1 VKPPVHQRQETL
13 SSTATL
19 LKQAGFFL
27 VDLHTV
33 RPSCFDLLARRDSA
47 LLLIKVLKNVDALN
61 DDNANALST
70 MAWMMH
76 GTPIIVGSIS
86 GTQSLEAGVVYT
98 RYGLTILTYETL
110 EDFLLN
116 GVPPFLF
123 SSPGGIFARIDGR
136 KLREIREE
144 TQLSLGAVAD
154 AVGVSR
160 RTIQLY
166 EEGGGADVDIVE
178 RLETFFGI
186 TLVTPLNPFEEKG
199 PVRAKEPHSPEKVD
213 SSGKDSLTRTVVA
226 ELGGQ
231 GWKITVTTKNP
242 FDALARHQ
250 DLADRDLVVIGMG
263 DIQNAEKRARRLH
276 DIARVAEG
284 WSLFVV
290 PERKEKENIEGTALV
305 AYREL
310 KRHRDPEDLFE
321 LIEER
326 TTG

>member
-1 VKPPVHQRQETL
+1 MKTPVHQRQETL
-13 SSTATL
+13 SSTALL

-33 RPSCFDLLARRDSA
+33 RPSSFDLLARRDSA

-61 DDNANALST
+61 DESANALST
-70 MAWMMH
+70 MSWIMH

-86 GTQSLEAGVVYT
+86 GTQPLEDGVVYT

-123 SSPGGIFARIDGR
+123 SSPGGIFARVDGR
-136 KLREIREE
+136 KLREVREE

-154 AVGVSR
+154 AIGVSR

-166 EEGGGADVDIVE
+166 EEGGGADVEVVE

-186 TLVTPLNPFEEKG
+186 TLATPLNPFDERG
-199 PVRAKEPHSPEKVD
+199 PARTKEPRLPEKMD
-213 SSGKDSLTRTVVA
+213 TAAKDPLTKTVVA
-226 ELGGQ
+226 ELNGQ
-231 GWKITVTTKNP
+231 GWRITVTNKNP

-250 DLADRDLVVIGMG
+250 DLAERNLVVMGMG
-263 DIQNAEKRARRLH
+263 DMQNAEKRARRLH

-284 WSLFVV
+284 WSLFIV
-290 PERKEKENIEGTALV
+290 PERKEKENIEGTALI

-310 KRHRDPEDLFE
+310 KRHRDPESLFE